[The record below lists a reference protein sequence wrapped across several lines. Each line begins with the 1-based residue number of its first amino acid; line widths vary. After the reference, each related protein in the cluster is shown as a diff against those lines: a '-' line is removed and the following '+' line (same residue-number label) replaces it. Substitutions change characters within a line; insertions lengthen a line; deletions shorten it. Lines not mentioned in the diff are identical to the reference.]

1 MDFFK
6 GQQRSFKLSHVSA
19 YVDVISEGFWC
30 ALASL
35 SFPSVMEKAV
45 SVINTR
51 SLVLFL
57 YIKKLSAKR
66 LASAMHMQ
74 YSLFLSN
81 ALLILVTFL
90 RRLFLF

>member
-6 GQQRSFKLSHVSA
+6 AEQRSFKLSHVLA
-19 YVDVISEGFWC
+19 YLDVISEGFWC

-35 SFPSVMEKAV
+35 SFPFVMEKAV

-57 YIKKLSAKR
+57 YINKLSAKR

-81 ALLILVTFL
+81 AHLILVTFL
-90 RRLFLF
+90 KRLFLF